1 MPATKLMEAG
11 IDIGKNIVNTG
22 MGLLLEGHN
31 DRRQLKQ
38 QGKLNEQQY
47 DINNRMAE
55 SNYERQM
62 RLWNDTN
69 YKAQMDQLRIAGL
82 NPGLIYEGSGAGGTT
97 QAAQA
102 QGVGG
107 AQAPAGGMEIMNM
120 MMNKAQIDLIKA
132 QTEKTKA
139 ETGNVPLTGKNI
151 EASTAN
157 LKADTANK
165 AVQKEILETES
176 YLKNIE
182 SYIAEETQ
190 NDAVAMVRTGLRK
203 FTAEMHTAET
213 QQRITQETADNNI
226 KIVAADYAGILL
238 QNKAIQKS
246 MNKTNEEI
254 KAIIQSVK
262 ESINRIDMAKGQLAI
277 DQQIADFNTSF
288 GTQVGGVIGS
298 LLNLIPGLKKKPG
311 TTVNNT
317 RETHIHTKNK

>member
-1 MPATKLMEAG
+1 MPVTKLMEAG

-31 DRRQLKQ
+31 DKRQLAQ

-62 RLWNDTN
+62 RLWKDTN
-69 YKAQMDQLRIAGL
+69 YAAQMEQLRIAGL
-82 NPGLIYEGSGAGGTT
+82 NPGLIYEGGGPGGTT

-102 QGVGG
+102 QGISG

-120 MMNKAQIDLIKA
+120 MMNKAQIDLIRA

-151 EASTAN
+151 EASTEN

-213 QQRITQETADNNI
+213 QQRVTQETANNNI
-226 KIVAADYAGILL
+226 KIVAADYANLL
-238 QNKAIQKS
+238 LTNKAIRAS
-246 MNKTNEEI
+246 LNKTDAEI
-254 KAIIQSVK
+254 DKIRQDITN
-262 ESINRIDMAKGQLAI
+262 SIRALDISAGQLAV

-288 GTQVGGVIGS
+288 GNQVGGVIGS
-298 LLNLIPGLKKKPG
+298 LLNLIPGLTNKKGGK
-311 TTVNNT
+311 
-317 RETHIHTKNK
+317 K